1 MELLLLGIYSFFVW
15 LIFIK
20 LKWLPWNTATQV
32 IVVIIPVVGIA
43 ALILLLNIFAP
54 SSADVRVY
62 KYTIPIVSQV
72 RGRVLEVPVV
82 EGNVLVKKGDVLFRV
97 DPTPYQLEVNT
108 LEAQLANAQGS
119 QRELE
124 ESVTGAR
131 AKIAETRGAIEQAAS
146 RTREVS
152 ARLDLARKRVDQ
164 YRELAGTGAGNRFDL
179 ERATADVQE
188 LEGQLAAARS
198 AETQARAG
206 EGQAIA
212 SERQIQQKLGAKS
225 KGEFAQVAQI
235 RAQLE
240 NAKWLL
246 GETTT
251 RSPCDC
257 YVINLQ
263 LRPGA
268 FVAGL
273 PLNPVMTLVE
283 AEGQVVAMFNQNE
296 LHQVAPGNEAE
307 FALNT
312 LPGRI
317 IKGEGRLG
325 HLGAGAGTAP
335 GERHHPDDRHDGD
348 AARPVRG
355 QVRHRRA
362 RQGDLPRG
370 RRRRPCSDL
379 HRPPARGAHPPHGDP
394 PRRVV
399 HELPDS
405 QAALNSWAR
414 FARSWRWRSRR
425 RSPAVR

>member
-32 IVVIIPVVGIA
+32 IVVIIPVVGMA

-54 SSADVRVY
+54 SSSDVRVY

-82 EGNVLVKKGDVLFRV
+82 EGNVLVKKGDVLFRI
-97 DPTPYQLEVNT
+97 DPTPYQLDVNV

-124 ESVTGAR
+124 ESVTGAK

-312 LPGRI
+312 IPGRI
-317 IKGEGRLG
+317 IKGEVDSVIWAQGLGQLPASGTIPMTGMMAMPPGRYGVKFDIAERDKDLF
-325 HLGAGAGTAP
+325 LAAGAAG
-335 GERHHPDDRHDGD
+335 
-348 AARPVRG
+348 
-355 QVRHRRA
+355 
-362 RQGDLPRG
+362 
-370 RRRRPCSDL
+370 
-379 HRPPARGAHPPHGDP
+379 
-394 PRRVV
+394 
-399 HELPDS
+399 
-405 QAALNSWAR
+405 QAAIYTEHLHAVHILRKVILRVGSYLNYLILKLH
-414 FARSWRWRSRR
+414 
-425 RSPAVR
+425 